1 MPIES
6 QILDGILIA
15 RLRGELD
22 HHAVEPMRDELER
35 RLAETN
41 YRGMVMSFR
50 DIDFMD
56 SSALGLILGRYR
68 TLSQQGGKM
77 ALCEVSPALK
87 RIFELSGLLKI
98 LHLFDSEASALEFVT
113 RG

>member
-6 QILDGILIA
+6 QVVDGILVA
-15 RLRGELD
+15 RMRGELD
-22 HHAVEPMRDELER
+22 HHAVEPMRDELEQ
-35 RLAETN
+35 RLQDTN
-41 YRGMVMSFR
+41 YRGLIMSFR
-50 DIDFMD
+50 AIDFMD

-68 TLSQQGGKM
+68 TLSLQGGKM

-98 LHLFDSEASALEFVT
+98 LNLFDSEASALEFVT